1 MAAVL
6 AVSSHPHRTSPVL
19 RGKWVLET
27 MLGEPPPPPPPNV
40 PELDERPQNAEAVSL
55 RQRLEKHREDPIC
68 ANCHDRIDPLG
79 FGLENYDVLGRW
91 REEQDGHPIDA
102 SGIMPNGSRF
112 NGPEE
117 LKSLLMERKDQVIRN
132 LTRKMLGYALGRGLG
147 LEDYCAVESILE
159 DLKANDYS
167 AHRLLIGIVQSVPF
181 RYKMGSA
188 HEEDFQ

>member
-1 MAAVL
+1 
-6 AVSSHPHRTSPVL
+6 
-19 RGKWVLET
+19 
-27 MLGEPPPPPPPNV
+27 
-40 PELDERPQNAEAVSL
+40 
-55 RQRLEKHREDPIC
+55 
-68 ANCHDRIDPLG
+68 

-132 LTRKMLGYALGRGLG
+132 LVRKMLGYALGRGLG

-181 RYKMGSA
+181 RYKMGPA